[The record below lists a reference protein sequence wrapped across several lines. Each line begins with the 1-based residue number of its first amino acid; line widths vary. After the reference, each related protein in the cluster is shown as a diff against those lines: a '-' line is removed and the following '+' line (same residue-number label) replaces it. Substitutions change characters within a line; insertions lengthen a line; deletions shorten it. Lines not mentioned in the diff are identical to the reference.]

1 MKTSSTKFRAGKNA
15 SAGTCRQNVAR
26 SNNEKP
32 FSTARPERRCG
43 LGRLFGAITALALA
57 ATAVTSARAA
67 GLLIADG
74 GFGGV
79 LEIKEH
85 EVDVT
90 LNNGI
95 AVTRV
100 TQVFHNTENR
110 QVEALYTFP
119 VPKGAS
125 VANFSMWIN
134 GKEMIG
140 EVLEKQRARQIYDS
154 YKQVR
159 RDPGLLEQ
167 VDYRTFEMRI
177 FPIAPQADQKVQ
189 ITYYQELDHDHD
201 WAAYVYPL
209 ATTTRKDVDTRATG
223 KFAINFDVKS
233 VIPITAMESPSHD
246 QDFVI
251 AKHSEAYWQ
260 ANLETTGGSLA
271 RDVVLA
277 TQFKRPQTGMDLITS
292 KRAGHDGF
300 FCLMLTAGEE
310 AAKAEEAMD
319 YVFVLDVSG
328 SMADD
333 GKLGISRDSVN
344 AFLSE
349 LGENDRFEVMTFNTQ
364 PALAFRQ
371 LEPASAANKQQAATF
386 LASAEARGGT
396 VLRPAIA
403 TAYKYA
409 DTDRRLNVVIL
420 SDGLTEQKERQTL
433 LELIQQRPRNAR
445 VFCIGVGN
453 DVNRPLLEQL
463 ATDAGG
469 LSAFVSTGDNFAR
482 AARLFRQKVIAPVA
496 ADVKI
501 EINGVPVSDL
511 EPKVLPN
518 LYHGTPVRLF
528 GRYAK
533 GGPAEVKL
541 RATINGRAIER
552 TAKLEFP
559 KEDLDNPEIN
569 RLWATRRID
578 GLLKDADRRGS
589 RDAVR
594 DEVIRLGE
602 AFSVVTEYTSFL
614 VLEND
619 AEYQRWKITRRNLE
633 SIAVDRKAQEKRQQ
647 QLETIRN
654 KALSDLGPAAE
665 SSPGPASQPTQ
676 LASAQRMATPS
687 SSPPATATPSASPRR
702 TGQSWDIGTSPIG
715 PLGLAFALWLARRS
729 RKAV

>member
-1 MKTSSTKFRAGKNA
+1 MKTTRTLQK
-15 SAGTCRQNVAR
+15 
-26 SNNEKP
+26 
-32 FSTARPERRCG
+32 RRFG
-43 LGRLFGAITALALA
+43 WLVGAIAALALGF
-57 ATAVTSARAA
+57 TAVSPAHAA

-74 GFGGV
+74 GLGGV
-79 LEIKEH
+79 LEIKDH
-85 EVDVT
+85 EVEVT

-134 GKEMIG
+134 GKEMVG
-140 EVLEKQRARQIYDS
+140 EVLEKGRARQIYDS

-177 FPIAPQADQKVQ
+177 FPIEPNADQKVQ

-209 ATTTRKDVDTRATG
+209 ATSTRKDVDTRTRG

-233 VIPITAMESPSHD
+233 AIPIVAMDSPSHG

-277 TQFKRPQTGMDLITS
+277 TQFKRAHTGMDLLTS
-292 KRAGHDGF
+292 KRAGEAGF
-300 FCLMLTAGEE
+300 FCLTLTAGEDT
-310 AAKAEEAMD
+310 AKNADAMD

-333 GKLGISRDSVN
+333 GKLGISKDSVN

-349 LGENDRFEVMTFNTQ
+349 LGADDRFEVMTFNTQ
-364 PALAFRQ
+364 PVLAFRQ
-371 LEPASAANKQQAATF
+371 LQPASTDNKQQAATF
-386 LASAEARGGT
+386 LASSEARGGT

-409 DTDRRLNVVIL
+409 DADRRLNVVIL
-420 SDGLTEQKERQTL
+420 SDGLTEQNERQIL
-433 LELIQQRPRNAR
+433 LELIQQCPRNAR

-463 ATDAGG
+463 AEDAGG
-469 LSAFVSTGDNFAR
+469 LAAFVSTGDNFAR
-482 AARLFRQKVIAPVA
+482 QARLFRQKVTSPVA

-511 EPKVLPN
+511 EPKTLPN

-533 GGPAEVKL
+533 GGTADVKL
-541 RATINGRAIER
+541 RATVNGRAIEQ

-559 KEDLDNPEIN
+559 KEDPDNPEIN
-569 RLWATRRID
+569 RLWATHRID
-578 GLLKDADRRGS
+578 ALLKDADRRGS
-589 RDAVR
+589 RDSVR
-594 DEVIRLGE
+594 NEIIRLGE

-619 AEYQRWKITRRNLE
+619 AEYQRWKIARRNLE
-633 SIAVDRKAQEKRQQ
+633 SIAVDRSAQAKRQKE
-647 QLETIRN
+647 LETIRN
-654 KALSDLGPAAE
+654 KALADLGPAVE
-665 SSPGPASQPTQ
+665 SKTSSGSQPMQ
-676 LASAQRMATPS
+676 LASARPTPAASAPTPS
-687 SSPPATATPSASPRR
+687 TTSTPPPGR
-702 TGQSWDIGTSPIG
+702 TGQSWDFGTSPIG

-729 RKAV
+729 RKTA